1 MTIDITNMLHM
12 NEVLLIFVVLGI
24 GLLVGKLRIGSFQIG
39 NTIGVLFTALL
50 FGQIGFTLTS
60 SAGNI
65 AFMLFIFA
73 VALRPGP
80 TFSACFCAMACAISA
95 SRWSSSA
102 RPCCSPLR

>member
-50 FGQIGFTLTS
+50 FGQLGFSLTG

-65 AFMLFIFA
+65 AFMLFIFDFP
-73 VALRPGP
+73 VFFQMTLDEPHH
-80 TFSACFCAMACAISA
+80 FLLSC
-95 SRWSSSA
+95 
-102 RPCCSPLR
+102 